1 MNICQPVKKDCGGA
15 SAASFCRLVPSRP
28 VNHLAELH
36 MHVPTR
42 GFHTFLLYVRGG
54 GDLCSKF
61 LLFRRID
68 VYIHP
73 F

>member
-28 VNHLAELH
+28 VNHLAKLH

-54 GDLCSKF
+54 G
-61 LLFRRID
+61 
-68 VYIHP
+68 
-73 F
+73 